1 MTVSSD
7 LDLDLDAG
15 GQLELHQSV
24 NGLGVGIFD
33 VEEPAIGI
41 EFELL
46 AGLLVDEGR
55 TVDSEDLLVGRER
68 DGAVHFRAGR
78 LHGLDDL
85 ACRLVDEHVVE

>member
-55 TVDSEDLLVGRER
+55 TVDGEDLLVGRER
-68 DGAVHFRAGR
+68 DGACGR
-78 LHGLDDL
+78 MI
-85 ACRLVDEHVVE
+85 